1 MVRWMGILE
10 KEIEKLNFIFVLVE
24 VACDFAINYSLNI
37 SKFHAQTA
45 SQHKSAALKGEIYL
59 RVSRR
64 GERPN
69 PTIIELFQLH
79 SQQEP

>member
-1 MVRWMGILE
+1 MGILE
-10 KEIEKLNFIFVLVE
+10 KEIEKLNFILVLVE

-59 RVSRR
+59 RVSRP
-64 GERPN
+64 ERER
-69 PTIIELFQLH
+69 TQ
-79 SQQEP
+79 